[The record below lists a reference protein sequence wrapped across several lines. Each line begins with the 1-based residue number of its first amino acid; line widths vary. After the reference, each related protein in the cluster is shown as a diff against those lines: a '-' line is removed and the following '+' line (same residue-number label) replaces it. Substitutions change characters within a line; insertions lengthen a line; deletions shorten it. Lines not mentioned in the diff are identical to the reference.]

1 MSVAESK
8 EVLRLMASPEFYQEI
23 NGLIKSHASLIYLV
37 SAEERRI
44 IEYFRHISIANGCKT
59 YIWDCFNGLLNIINM
74 EKSGLVTSD
83 SADPIEILDH
93 IIKEASED
101 EKAIFSGGKVDN
113 KMYILLD
120 YHRFLKNCRPEIER
134 RLRTLSRI
142 DSNTIVMFVGPHYET
157 TPALDKDVRVLDFP
171 YPNKE
176 EIKNALYDAVNSV
189 SAKLPDLAKKTRAKE
204 EEIINSVT
212 GLSFTEACG
221 AFSKSIC
228 TYRELNIKS
237 ILKEKQEVIRKTGIL
252 EFFQPE
258 HNINDI
264 GGLGKL
270 VDFLQLRKSAFS
282 AEAREYGVPV
292 PKGLLL
298 CGVPGAGKSL
308 AAKCAASLFEI
319 PLLRLDFGSLFASLV
334 GESERTTR
342 MALQT
347 AELISP
353 CVLWLDECDKG
364 LSGSASSG
372 RTDGGVTSRVIGTLL
387 SWMQEK
393 TKPVFLMCTAN
404 NHETIPT
411 EFMRAGRF
419 DEVFFVDLPTQSERV
434 SILEKLLL
442 RKKRVPSEFNLTELS
457 ARSDGYTGAELEKA
471 IDTALLAGFQDNRR
485 KITTDDILTA
495 LSGFKPLS
503 VLRPEAVEAMR
514 VWADGRCLR
523 ANTPD
528 LVPGAII
535 NTVKQ
540 LEIE

>member
-8 EVLRLMASPEFYQEI
+8 EALNLMASPEFYQEI

-37 SAEERRI
+37 STEERRI
-44 IEYFRHISIANGCKT
+44 IEYFRHLSIAQACKT
-59 YIWDCFNGLLNIINM
+59 YIWDCFSGLLNIVNM

-101 EKAIFSGGKVDN
+101 EKAIFTGGKVEN

-142 DSNTIVMFVGPHYET
+142 DSSTIVMFVGPHYET

-171 YPNKE
+171 YPNRE
-176 EIKNALYDAVNSV
+176 EIKHALYDAVNSV
-189 SAKLPDLAKKTRAKE
+189 SSKLPDLVKKTRAKE
-204 EEIINSVT
+204 EEIINSVA

-228 TYRELNIKS
+228 THRELNIKS

-264 GGLGKL
+264 GGLGNL
-270 VDFLQLRKSAFS
+270 VNFLKLRKSAFS
-282 AEAREYGVPV
+282 SEAREYGIPV
-292 PKGLLL
+292 PKGVLL

-319 PLLRLDFGSLFASLV
+319 PLLRLDFGALFASLV

-342 MALQT
+342 LALHT
-347 AELISP
+347 ADTLAP

-372 RTDGGVTSRVIGTLL
+372 RTDSGVTSRVIGTLL

-404 NHETIPT
+404 NHEAIPT

-434 SILEKLLL
+434 SILEKLFL
-442 RKKRVPSEFNLTELS
+442 RKKRVPAEFNLTELS

-471 IDTALLAGFQDNRR
+471 IDTALLAGFQDDRR
-485 KITTDDILTA
+485 KIVTDDILKA
-495 LSGFKPLS
+495 LAGFKPLS
-503 VLRPEAVEAMR
+503 VLRPEAIESMR
-514 VWADGRCLR
+514 VWAEGRCLK

-528 LVPGAII
+528 LVPGAIM
-535 NTVKQ
+535 NTTKK